1 VIADGTL
8 DGACRVL
15 EAVVTGQM
23 ITDLADDLRA
33 RAGRRGAVGRC
44 PASDIPPPG

>member
-1 VIADGTL
+1 MIADGTL

-23 ITDLADDLRA
+23 ITDLSR
-33 RAGRRGAVGRC
+33 
-44 PASDIPPPG
+44 